1 MTCQGPQLRPQS
13 GHKEPELGLDTR
25 MRGEPCGLAVAG
37 QSYSQNPRARMV
49 TQGAHQLF
57 QPRGFLAAAGE
68 LVHSGR
74 KDGFVQQLLLV
85 GSATRVTLGTKW
97 AWRGLVGVGWE
108 MGACWRQA
116 EACVRRRR
124 TEPLVFQAE
133 FGLGTAALR

>member
-1 MTCQGPQLRPQS
+1 
-13 GHKEPELGLDTR
+13 
-25 MRGEPCGLAVAG
+25 
-37 QSYSQNPRARMV
+37 MV

-97 AWRGLVGVGWE
+97 AWRGLVGAGDGRMLETSRSVRE
-108 MGACWRQA
+108 TA
-116 EACVRRRR
+116 EDRAFSLSR
-124 TEPLVFQAE
+124 
-133 FGLGTAALR
+133 